1 MSARYGVK
9 ENIRVNFVLTPLPFL
24 GDPKRNAPL
33 GVMYLAAMTERN
45 GFRTAITD
53 IRDRLCADAL
63 DFIPEADVYA
73 FSSTTPEYSIVRDV
87 ARMLK
92 MRQPDCFIILGGVHA
107 TVCFDSIDSCFDV
120 VAIGEGEKIIIEIL
134 RDYEKGK
141 IKDRIYR
148 GSFFEHLSLLPH
160 PARHLVSRDSFISNQ
175 LVEKGKPA
183 TTILGSRGCAYACS
197 FCASKLMWHQKCRFR
212 DPDDIAQEIAGL
224 KERYGVEQLRF
235 QDDALEINSPWLEE
249 ICCKIKPLSFTWRA
263 NARINTTF
271 RSKNILP
278 LMKEAGC
285 DELCYGIESPEQLV
299 LDKCNKNML
308 ISQAYEVLKL
318 VQEAGMKV
326 RIFLIIGLPGQDK
339 NVAKNMIAFIKEAH
353 PSAVD
358 LSTFVPFPG
367 CDIYHN
373 AAKYGIVLN
382 SDIDFNDYV
391 MTRGLYRDEKDK
403 NFVFKHDQLA
413 NDQLKD
419 LRAEVLE
426 FIQNY
431 NLVQNK

>member
-1 MSARYGVK
+1 MNK
-9 ENIRVNFVLTPLPFL
+9 TIQINFILTPLPFL

-33 GVMYLAAMTERN
+33 GVMYLAAVTEKN
-45 GFRTAITD
+45 GFSTIITD
-53 IRDRLCADAL
+53 IRDRSCEDSL
-63 DFIPEADVYA
+63 DFIPQAKVYA
-73 FSSTTPEYSIVRDV
+73 FSSTTPEYPIVREV
-87 ARMLK
+87 ARRLK
-92 MRQPDCFIILGGVHA
+92 ARQQDCLIILGGVHA

-120 VAIGEGEKIIIEIL
+120 VAVGEGEKMIIEIL
-134 RDYEKGK
+134 LDYEKGQLK
-141 IKDRIYR
+141 NRIYR
-148 GSFFEHLSLLPH
+148 GSFVEELSLLPH
-160 PARHLVSRDSFISNQ
+160 PARHLVSKDAFVSHQ

-183 TTILGSRGCAYACS
+183 TTILGSRGCAFACS

-212 DPDDIAQEIAGL
+212 DPENIIEEIIEL
-224 KERYGVEQLRF
+224 KKRYGVQQLRF
-235 QDDALEINSPWLEE
+235 QDDALEINRPWLEK
-249 ICCKIKPLSFTWRA
+249 ICSKIKPLGFTWRA

-271 RSKNILP
+271 RSKDILP

-285 DELCYGIESPEQLV
+285 DELCYGIESPEQFV

-308 ISQAYEVLKL
+308 ISQAYEVLRL

-339 NVAKNMIAFIKEAH
+339 DVAKNMIAFIEQAH

-373 AAKYGIVLN
+373 AAKYGVVLN

-391 MTRGLYRDEKDK
+391 MTRGLYGNEKEKD
-403 NFVFKHDQLA
+403 FVFKHDKLA
-413 NDQLKD
+413 NEQLKD

-426 FIQNY
+426 FIQSY